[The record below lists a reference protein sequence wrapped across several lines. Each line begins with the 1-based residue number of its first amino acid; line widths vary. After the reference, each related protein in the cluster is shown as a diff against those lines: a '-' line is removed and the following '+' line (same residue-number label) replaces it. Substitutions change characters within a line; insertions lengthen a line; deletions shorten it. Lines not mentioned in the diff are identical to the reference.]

1 MFFAGI
7 AFASGVSVETLDE
20 QFSSQNL
27 TVLRFIEGEWA
38 GFIYA
43 PNAKT
48 VLGQADYK
56 TIYGQVLANGITVHQ
71 KTKIFRVEYKPNKVQ
86 IFAMRRE
93 K

>member
-1 MFFAGI
+1 MIWRTEFERNAPLEAI
-7 AFASGVSVETLDE
+7 AQG
-20 QFSSQNL
+20 
-27 TVLRFIEGEWA
+27 LRLAYYGSKKVFVEGEWA

-43 PNAKT
+43 PNAKI
-48 VLGQADYK
+48 VLGQAGYK
-56 TIYGQVLANGITVHQ
+56 TVYGQVLANGITVHQ